1 VGRSKSV
8 ESNRQAKSDQDEDEQ
23 QQIDISNLTPE
34 NFSEIPYINQIN
46 VKRKSM
52 EQFNQELEKLVAKQQ
67 AQTSAFDGESTSVIK
82 IKDYVSIFNIV
93 IHMLEDPNMLVFIE
107 GIKTVEYLA
116 VLLRSAIKSAKMK
129 QFIQLLANK
138 YKETKTAVLV
148 ALEKTF
154 FAIYENKCI

>member
-1 VGRSKSV
+1 
-8 ESNRQAKSDQDEDEQ
+8 
-23 QQIDISNLTPE
+23 
-34 NFSEIPYINQIN
+34 
-46 VKRKSM
+46 M

-67 AQTSAFDGESTSVIK
+67 AQTSAFEGESASVIK

-154 FAIYENKCI
+154 SAIYENKCI

>member
-67 AQTSAFDGESTSVIK
+67 AQTSAFEGESASVIK

-154 FAIYENKCI
+154 SAIYENKCI